1 MRTDRCSLGLASV
14 SFRDRSPRE
23 ILTAARS
30 AGLTCIEW
38 GSDVHAPPRDPA
50 RLSEL
55 AALGR
60 EMGIAC
66 SSYGTYFRLGE
77 TSLSELF
84 DYIAA
89 ARLLGTDVLRLWCGS
104 KSGADLTEDE
114 WAGLLAECRRAAR
127 IAEAEGVRLCM
138 ECHMRTVTERSADA
152 VRLME
157 EVASPAFRTYW
168 QPFQWQSAE
177 ENLENARMLAPYT
190 EHIHVFHWKGS
201 ARLPLAD
208 AIPEWRAYLEAF
220 KPPRTLLLEFMPD
233 DRIESL
239 PAEADAL
246 RRIAGGSL

>member
-1 MRTDRCSLGLASV
+1 MKAGQYSLGVVSV
-14 SFRDRSPRE
+14 SFRDASPQR
-23 ILTAARS
+23 ILEAAAA
-30 AGLTCIEW
+30 AGLSCVEW
-38 GSDVHAPPRDPA
+38 GSDVHAPAGDRE
-50 RLSEL
+50 RLDGI
-55 AALGR
+55 AALQR
-60 EMGIAC
+60 RFGIVC

-77 TSLSELF
+77 TSLSELP

-127 IAEAEGVRLCM
+127 IAEAEGVTLCT
-138 ECHMRTVTERSADA
+138 ECHMRTVTERPADA

-177 ENLENARMLAPYT
+177 ENLENAGMLAPYT

-233 DRIESL
+233 GRLESL
-239 PAEADAL
+239 PAEAAAL
-246 RRIAGGSL
+246 RTIAGEIR